1 MTINSKNTKAEI
13 LAAFEQLQ
21 QEKQA
26 AEKEIKKLQQQPIA
40 SPIQPP
46 KPPKPPET
54 MTPTSPI
61 TINPSNNL
69 EDTLANLEQLKLSFG
84 GTVSNLSEKL
94 ITEATSLAKLQTSL
108 TQEKEQLKELYELEV
123 ITDESLD
130 ELVIEYQDSSKSFL
144 TEFNEQSDRLG
155 QEIQEL
161 RQGWDKEKEAH
172 NREIKERNET
182 YHKNKIREEEE
193 YQYNLDLE
201 LNLGEEAHQQNI
213 KLLYQELEETQEQQQ
228 KIWEIREKTITE
240 AEQKYTEVKQQ
251 VEAFATELDAK
262 KKKGKEEGKGIGFYQ
277 AKVKADLRQKEI
289 DGEKQNY
296 QLRIQSLEDSITNQQ
311 LRLESLNKQ
320 LESAQKQVQDL
331 AVKAIEGTS
340 NRNSFEAMKEI
351 AIEQAKNQQKNK

>member
-26 AEKEIKKLQQQPIA
+26 AEKEIKKLQQQPIL
-40 SPIQPP
+40 SPIQ
-46 KPPKPPET
+46 PPKPPET
-54 MTPTSPI
+54 MTPTSSTPI
-61 TINPSNNL
+61 NTSNNL
-69 EDTLANLEQLKLSFG
+69 DDTLANLEQLKLSFG

-94 ITEATSLAKLQTSL
+94 ITEATGLAKLQTSL

-123 ITDESLD
+123 ITDETLD
-130 ELVIEYQDSSKSFL
+130 ELVIEYQDSTKAFF
-144 TEFNEQSDRLG
+144 TEFNEQSERLG
-155 QEIQEL
+155 QEIKEL
-161 RQGWDKEKEAH
+161 RQAWDKEKEAH

-182 YHKNKIREEEE
+182 YQKTKTREAEE
-193 YQYNLDLE
+193 YQYNLELE
-201 LNLGEEAHQQNI
+201 LGLGEEEHQQNI
-213 KLLYQELEETQEQQQ
+213 KGLYQELIETQEQQE
-228 KIWEIREKTITE
+228 KIWEQREKTIAE
-240 AEQKYTEVKQQ
+240 AEQKYAEVKEK
-251 VEAFATELDAK
+251 VDAFATELEAK

-296 QLRIQSLEDSITNQQ
+296 QLRIQSLEDSIANQQ
-311 LRLESLNKQ
+311 LRLESLNRQ

>member
-1 MTINSKNTKAEI
+1 MTINAKNTKAEI

-26 AEKEIKKLQQQPIA
+26 AEKEIKKLQQHPIL
-40 SPIQPP
+40 SPIQPA
-46 KPPKPPET
+46 KPPEI
-54 MTPTSPI
+54 MTPTPTPI
-61 TINPSNNL
+61 NTTNNL
-69 EDTLANLEQLKLSFG
+69 DDTLANLEQLKLSFG

-123 ITDESLD
+123 ITDETLD
-130 ELVIEYQDSSKSFL
+130 ELVIEYQDSTKAFF
-144 TEFNEQSDRLG
+144 TEFNEQSERLG

-161 RQGWDKEKEAH
+161 RQAWDKEKETH
-172 NREIKERNET
+172 DREIKERNET
-182 YHKNKIREEEE
+182 YQKNKNREAEE
-193 YQYNLDLE
+193 YQYNLELE
-201 LNLGEEAHQQNI
+201 LILGEEAHEQNI
-213 KLLYQELEETQEQQQ
+213 KALYHELEETKEQQE
-228 KIWEIREKTITE
+228 KIWEQREKTIAE
-240 AEQKYTEVKQQ
+240 AEQKYAEVKEK
-251 VEAFATELDAK
+251 VEAFATELEAK

-296 QLRIQSLEDSITNQQ
+296 QLRIQSLEDSLTNQQ
-311 LRLESLNKQ
+311 LRLESLTRQ

>member
-1 MTINSKNTKAEI
+1 MTINAKNTKAEI

-26 AEKEIKKLQQQPIA
+26 AEKELKKLQQQPIP
-40 SPIQPP
+40 SPIQPA
-46 KPPKPPET
+46 KPPET

-61 TINPSNNL
+61 TINTSNNL
-69 EDTLANLEQLKLSFG
+69 DDTLANLEQLKLSFG

-123 ITDESLD
+123 ITDETLD
-130 ELVIEYQDSSKSFL
+130 ELIIEYQDSTKAFF
-144 TEFNEQSDRLG
+144 TEFNEQSERLG

-161 RQGWDKEKEAH
+161 RQAWDKEKEAH
-172 NREIKERNET
+172 QREIKERNET
-182 YHKNKIREEEE
+182 YQKNKTREAEE

-201 LNLGEEAHQQNI
+201 LSLGEEAHQQNI
-213 KLLYQELEETQEQQQ
+213 KVLYQELIETQEQQE
-228 KIWEIREKTITE
+228 KTWETREKTITE
-240 AEQKYTEVKQQ
+240 AEQKYAEVKQQ
-251 VEAFATELDAK
+251 VEAFATELEAK

-296 QLRIQSLEDSITNQQ
+296 QLRIQSLEDSITSQQ